1 MRRLRIAY
9 IFQGIYAK
17 RYSNQESTSLLHNS
31 FDFFGSDLYGLQWH
45 GSPRKTEACSAV
57 TGTLGSLRLQESQ
70 QEPILWTELVNAEYE
85 WNKDKVES
93 PLYVFEEDMKLSWYF
108 NLFPELPL
116 LPDEPESNKTKRQY
130 FRV

>member
-1 MRRLRIAY
+1 MPKGTVISRERACYTTALTFLDQTY
-9 IFQGIYAK
+9 MDFSGTEVQGK
-17 RYSNQESTSLLHNS
+17 QKHVLPLLEPLDH
-31 FDFFGSDLYGLQWH
+31 YG
-45 GSPRKTEACSAV
+45 
-57 TGTLGSLRLQESQ
+57 SQ
-70 QEPILWTELVNAEYE
+70 QEPILWTELVNAEYD

-93 PLYVFEEDMKLSWYF
+93 PLCVFEEDMKLSWYF